1 MNTLSLDTM
10 IFILSK
16 LSVFLNK
23 LKIYLFFSL
32 LFIILQMINLTLF
45 LAIEET
51 NSKIKGGLFDFNA
64 TLPLIAFHFVVF
76 MVLLNALF
84 YKPVTKILDNRDEY
98 IRNSLTTASTA
109 LNKADKLT
117 LQYEQELSHARR
129 EAQELIRLSQKEAQ
143 LIVLQKIK
151 NAQSN
156 AENLVKEASHQ
167 LITQKEQAIKTLENQ
182 VETLSDQIQSKLLDN
197 QSLT

>member
-1 MNTLSLDTM
+1 LNTLSLDTM

-51 NSKIKGGLFDFNA
+51 SSKIKGGLFDFNA

-76 MVLLNALF
+76 MVLLNAIF

-151 NAQSN
+151 NAQNN
-156 AENLVKEASHQ
+156 AENLVKEASQQ
-167 LITQKEQAIKTLENQ
+167 LIIQKEQAMKTLENQ

>member
-1 MNTLSLDTM
+1 M

>member
-1 MNTLSLDTM
+1 LNTLSLDTM